1 MLYAEEEKEATDV
14 RRGYSEMTTFPILCV
29 GGCAGSG

>member
-1 MLYAEEEKEATDV
+1 MLYAEEETDV
-14 RRGYSEMTTFPILCV
+14 VCGYSEMTTFPILCV